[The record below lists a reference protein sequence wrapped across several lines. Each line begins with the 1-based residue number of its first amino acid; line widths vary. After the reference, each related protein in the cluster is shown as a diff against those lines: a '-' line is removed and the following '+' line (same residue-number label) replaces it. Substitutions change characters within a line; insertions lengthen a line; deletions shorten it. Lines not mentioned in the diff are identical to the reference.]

1 LDRTL
6 WLGSHVYHRH
16 VDDVA
21 AFVLAGGKSSRMG
34 TDKAFLE
41 LGGMTLLEH
50 ALELARSVAACVSI
64 VGDEVKFGEFSDVVE
79 DVYRDCGPLGGIHAA
94 LAQTTAE
101 FNFMLGV
108 DLPFVEASFIAHL
121 FSRAQKE
128 AAVVTVPRTGSG
140 FQPLCAVYRKEF
152 AGVAEK
158 SLLAGRNKIG
168 SLFAQVSTELIS
180 EEELL
185 TAGFSADMFR
195 NLNTP
200 ADWEQAK
207 ITLK

>member
-1 LDRTL
+1 M
-6 WLGSHVYHRH
+6 YHHH
-16 VDDVA
+16 VDGVA

-34 TDKAFLE
+34 TDKAFLK
-41 LGGMTLLEH
+41 LGGVTLLGH
-50 ALELARSVAACVSI
+50 ALDLARSVAVRVCI
-64 VGDEVKFGEFSDVVE
+64 VGDKAKFSAFGDIVE
-79 DVYRDCGPLGGIHAA
+79 DVYIDCGPLGGIQAA
-94 LAQTTAE
+94 LAHTTAE
-101 FNFMLGV
+101 LNFILGV
-108 DLPFVEASFIAHL
+108 DLPFVDQAFIEYLFTRAHN
-121 FSRAQKE
+121 A

-158 SLLAGRNKIG
+158 SLLAGRNKID
-168 SLFAQVSTELIS
+168 SLFAEVSTELIS

-200 ADWEQAK
+200 ADWEQAN